1 MTKYLVENKFK
12 GTVERVMKSYMTAGK
27 DIKVL
32 SYLFK
37 LSGVIDGLMINE
49 GEIKA
54 SQILLKVQAS
64 KYASLNDS
72 VE

>member
-1 MTKYLVENKFK
+1 
-12 GTVERVMKSYMTAGK
+12 MTAGK
-27 DIKVL
+27 DIRVL

-37 LSGVIDGLMINE
+37 LSGFIDGLMINE